1 MRARGAPEARGISL
15 RLLGRTVP
23 RAGAALFLLLML
35 GGAEPAVGDTQP
47 GRLIATHEAAARAF
61 TLPDLA
67 GAPLRLEAQ
76 RGRVVLVHFF
86 ATWCEPC
93 RAELASL
100 SRLVQGPLG
109 QHIAVVAV
117 NVAEVPARVRRF
129 LDAAPVA
136 FPVVLDADRAVTRAW
151 GVGILPTT
159 FVLDATLQPRLF
171 VEGDLDWA
179 HPDVQSALKA
189 VGAMPPIEPPT
200 ASAPIGRS
208 Q

>member
-1 MRARGAPEARGISL
+1 VAP
-15 RLLGRTVP
+15 
-23 RAGAALFLLLML
+23 
-35 GGAEPAVGDTQP
+35 
-47 GRLIATHEAAARAF
+47 AF
-61 TLPDLA
+61 ALPDLS
-67 GAPLRLEAQ
+67 GAPLSLEAQ

-100 SRLVQGPLG
+100 SRFVQGPLG
-109 QHIAVVAV
+109 QRVAVVAV

-136 FPVVLDADRAVTRAW
+136 FPVLDADRAVTRAW

-179 HPDVQSALKA
+179 HPHVQSALKA
-189 VGAMPPIEPPT
+189 VGAMPPTEPPT
-200 ASAPIGRS
+200 ASTPIGRS
-208 Q
+208 QGQPP